1 MSGRV
6 GGGEGCVWEREGRRG
21 GVCVVGEGGEK
32 RRGVCGRGRGEEE
45 GCEVQCFV
53 FMNNLKSNLLE
64 NLLTKPYVVKCN
76 K

>member
-1 MSGRV
+1 MLV
-6 GGGEGCVWEREGRRG
+6 GGWEEGR
-21 GVCVVGEGGEK
+21 GVCGRGREK

-64 NLLTKPYVVKCN
+64 NLSTTN
-76 K
+76 QS

>member
-1 MSGRV
+1 M
-6 GGGEGCVWEREGRRG
+6 C
-21 GVCVVGEGGEK
+21 VGEGGEK
-32 RRGVCGRGRGEEE
+32 RRGVCGGRGRGEEE

-53 FMNNLKSNLLE
+53 FMNNLKSNMLE

>member
-1 MSGRV
+1 MCV
-6 GGGEGCVWEREGRRG
+6 GGREKRRGVWEREGRRG

-64 NLLTKPYVVKCN
+64 NLSTTN
-76 K
+76 QS